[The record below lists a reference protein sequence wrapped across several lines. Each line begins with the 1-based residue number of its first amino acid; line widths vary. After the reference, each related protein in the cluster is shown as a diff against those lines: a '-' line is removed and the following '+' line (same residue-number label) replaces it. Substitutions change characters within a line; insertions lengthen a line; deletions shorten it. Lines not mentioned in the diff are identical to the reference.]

1 MPNKVKYNPD
11 GTENAIFKGNWAI
24 DTSAPNT
31 GGGPSSIT
39 GFYNG
44 AEVPEGGYVIY
55 EEGAV
60 RTIADDTE
68 LINYTNSKSGEI
80 EITTVAEAL
89 DWVADQSN
97 SMAIDK
103 EVENIVTDG
112 LVLNLDP
119 GNVSSYPK
127 SGTTIYDLSGNNYDG
142 TLINGPTYTS
152 ENGGVLSFDGS
163 NDRVELSNTQYWKDN
178 VFGNA
183 TNFTI
188 MCWTKCNSFYNWSS
202 MIHKDNGGYY
212 SQSEGA
218 SLWVNVSG
226 FQAVF
231 GNGISGNSG
240 AWGNII
246 SYSTNDT
253 SNWYHLA
260 FTGNGST
267 LRFYVNGNL
276 HASQGQSQRTAGK
289 NITDT
294 PVRFGVRGNY
304 AHYNGK
310 ISGSLL
316 YDRELS
322 STEVLQNY
330 NAQKGRFGL

>member
-1 MPNKVKYNPD
+1 MPNLFKHNAT
-11 GTENAIFKGNWAI
+11 GTESDSLFKGDWAI
-24 DTSAPNT
+24 NLKEH
-31 GGGPSSIT
+31 GGGPTGTT

-44 AEVPEGGYVIY
+44 VDIPTGGYAVYGPGNHVRIAADEAELLFLVGKLGGDNSSISAALTWAVNTADVVIVDRLY
-55 EEGAV
+55 E
-60 RTIADDTE
+60 
-68 LINYTNSKSGEI
+68 S
-80 EITTVAEAL
+80 
-89 DWVADQSN
+89 
-97 SMAIDK
+97 
-103 EVENIVTDG
+103 IVTNG
-112 LVLNLDP
+112 LVLNLDAGFIP
-119 GNVSSYPK
+119 SYPI
-127 SGTTIYDLSGNNYDG
+127 SGTSLYDLSGAENHAI
-142 TLINGPTYTS
+142 LVNGPTYTS

-163 NDRVELSNTQYWKDN
+163 NDRVELSNTPYWKDN

-212 SQSEGA
+212 SESEGA
-218 SLWVNVSG
+218 SLWINASG

-231 GNGISGNSG
+231 GNGIPGNSG
-240 AWGNII
+240 DWGNII

-289 NITDT
+289 DITDT
-294 PVRFGVRGNY
+294 PVRFGVRANS

-322 STEVLQNY
+322 STEVLQNF
-330 NAQKGRFGL
+330 NAQKTRFGL